1 MRPRCHPR
9 GSCSRQAENP
19 VGSSLPPQTG
29 QAGTMVPGQRQGQAR
44 YTTATRCGGFV
55 MAPLLQEVPQQLRDV
70 QLLRC
75 ANARGLCDTLVL
87 WRRPRLRSI
96 SRTVDNDRVVV
107 E

>member
-29 QAGTMVPGQRQGQAR
+29 RVSTTVPGRRRGRAR

-55 MAPLLQEVPQQLRDV
+55 VAPLLQEVPQRLGDEL
-70 QLLRC
+70 LLRC
-75 ANARGLCDTLVL
+75 DDAGS
-87 WRRPRLRSI
+87 LRNGG
-96 SRTVDNDRVVV
+96 VGGVVGSG
-107 E
+107 